1 MAIDI
6 GQFIQTFFEESLEGL
21 DVMEAGLLA
30 LQPGEA
36 TDLEQINT
44 IFRAA
49 HSIKGGSGTFG
60 FREVTDF
67 THAMETLL
75 DRMREGRLMI
85 TVDIVNTLLESVD
98 CLREMLVTLREKAE
112 IDEARADELRI
123 RLLELL
129 EINEPAVSKPT
140 SAPPPA
146 PPQQPASPQR
156 PVAQSSES
164 SEALGWRIGF
174 LPHANLMHS
183 GNDPVRIFRELATLG
198 TLTVRADR
206 RRLPSLANLHPED
219 CYLAWELELR
229 GDATREEVTEVFAW
243 VEDECDLLIESL
255 AELASFVTPEALK
268 PSAPPSPPSPPPSS
282 TPQAPEPT
290 EDVGQGELVQ
300 QQEHPKTEERRKPE
314 RRPSSVV
321 SSEGTS
327 IRVSID
333 KVDAVINL
341 VGELVTTQSML
352 SALGT
357 DFEMDRL
364 DKLHEALDQLD
375 RNTRDLQEHVMRIR
389 MLPVS
394 SVFSR
399 FPRIVH
405 DVSGKL
411 GKQVELLI
419 NGEQT
424 EIDKTVIEK
433 IGDPLVHLVR
443 NSLDHGLEPP
453 DERLRQGKPETGNIM
468 LDAYHKSGSIFIE
481 VSDDGRGLDREA
493 LLRKGLDTGLLK
505 PGEEYSDEQIHDLI
519 FHPGLSTAKQ
529 ISDVSGRGVGMDVV
543 RRNIQDVGGTIQIAS
558 QWGRG
563 TKITICLPLTLAILD
578 GQLVTIGQD
587 CYIIPLLSI
596 IESVQAN
603 AEMVNRVAGKNEVL
617 RFRGEHLPILRLY
630 ELFGAKGAVT
640 DLMKGLLVVVEADG
654 RQVGLFVD
662 DLLGQQQVSIK
673 SLEKNF
679 RRVAGVAGATILGD
693 GRVGLILDIS
703 GLVRINNAVL

>member
-6 GQFIQTFFEESLEGL
+6 GQFVQTFFDESLEGL

-30 LQPGEA
+30 LSPGA
-36 TDLEQINT
+36 ADLEQINT

-60 FREVTDF
+60 FSEVTDF

-75 DRMREGRLMI
+75 DKMREGRL
-85 TVDIVNTLLESVD
+85 TVTAEAVNTLLESVD
-98 CLREMLVTLREKAE
+98 CLREMLVSLREQVD
-112 IDEARADELRI
+112 IDNAQVEKLRVRLL
-123 RLLELL
+123 RLLEQ
-129 EINEPAVSKPT
+129 NEGNGTATSKVATAKPT
-140 SAPPPA
+140 SPPP
-146 PPQQPASPQR
+146 PTSPT
-156 PVAQSSES
+156 AETTD
-164 SEALGWRIGF
+164 WRIEF
-174 LPHANLMHS
+174 LPHAQLMHS
-183 GNDPVRIFRELATLG
+183 GNDPVRIFRELSTLG
-198 TLTVRADR
+198 ALTVRADCS
-206 RRLPSLANLHPED
+206 RLPRLAEMNPED
-219 CYLAWELELR
+219 CYLSWRLELQN
-229 GDATREEVTEVFAW
+229 AASREAVAEVFAW
-243 VEDECDLLIESL
+243 VEDECDLRIEPLTGAVPPVAPEVQKS
-255 AELASFVTPEALK
+255 APKDTPEAAK
-268 PSAPPSPPSPPPSS
+268 TS
-282 TPQAPEPT
+282 TEET
-290 EDVGQGELVQ
+290 HQGELVL
-300 QQEHPKTEERRKPE
+300 ERRSSGDRRKGE
-314 RRPSSVV
+314 RRTNAAAADS
-321 SSEGTS
+321 GS

-352 SALGT
+352 SALGV
-357 DFEMDRL
+357 DFEMSRL

-411 GKQVELLI
+411 GKQVELLM

-453 DERLRQGKPETGNIM
+453 AERLEQGKPETGNIM

-481 VSDDGRGLDREA
+481 VADDGRGLNREA
-493 LLRKGLDTGLLK
+493 LLRKGLENGLLK
-505 PGEEYSDEQIHDLI
+505 AGEDYSDEQIYELI

-543 RRNIQDVGGTIQIAS
+543 RRNIQDVGGNIQIAS
-558 QWGRG
+558 EPGRG

-596 IESVQAN
+596 IESVQARP
-603 AEMVNRVAGKNEVL
+603 EMINRLAGKNEVFH
-617 RFRGEHLPILRLY
+617 FRGQHLPILRLY
-630 ELFGAKGAVT
+630 ELFGTKGAQT
-640 DLMKGLLVVVEADG
+640 DLEKGLLVVVEADG

-662 DLLGQQQVSIK
+662 DLLGQQQISIK

-679 RRVAGVAGATILGD
+679 RRVPGVAGATILGD

-703 GLVRINNAVL
+703 GLIRINHTI

>member
-6 GQFIQTFFEESLEGL
+6 GQFVQTFFDESLEGL
-21 DVMEAGLLA
+21 DIMEAGLLA
-30 LQPGEA
+30 LPPGA
-36 TDLEQINT
+36 ADLEKINT

-60 FREVTDF
+60 FSEVTNF

-75 DRMREGRLMI
+75 DKMREGRLVV
-85 TVDIVNTLLESVD
+85 TSEAVNTLLESVD
-98 CLREMLVTLREKAE
+98 CLREMLVSLREQAA
-112 IDEARADELRI
+112 IDETQAENLRARLL
-123 RLLELL
+123 RLLEQK
-129 EINEPAVSKPT
+129 ETATSQATKAEKP
-140 SAPPPA
+140 SAPSPP
-146 PPQQPASPQR
+146 PPSP
-156 PVAQSSES
+156 ETTD
-164 SEALGWRIGF
+164 WRIEF
-174 LPHANLMHS
+174 LPHAQLMHS
-183 GNDPVRIFRELATLG
+183 GNDPVRIFRELSTLG
-198 TLTVRADR
+198 KLAVRADYH
-206 RRLPSLANLHPED
+206 RLPRLADMNPED
-219 CYLAWELELR
+219 CYLSWELELR
-229 GDATREEVTEVFAW
+229 GDASREAVAEVFAW
-243 VEDECDLLIESL
+243 VEDECDLRIEPL
-255 AELASFVTPEALK
+255 AGPAAPETQAST
-268 PSAPPSPPSPPPSS
+268 PSA
-282 TPQAPEPT
+282 APET
-290 EDVGQGELVQ
+290 QASSEETHQGELVL
-300 QQEHPKTEERRKPE
+300 ERRKSND
-314 RRPSSVV
+314 RRKGDRRASAAADS
-321 SSEGTS
+321 GS
-327 IRVSID
+327 IRVNID

-357 DFEMDRL
+357 DFEMNRL

-399 FPRIVH
+399 FARIVH
-405 DVSGKL
+405 DVGGKL
-411 GKQVELLI
+411 GKQVELII

-453 DERLRQGKPETGNIM
+453 EERIQQGKPETGNIM

-481 VSDDGRGLDREA
+481 VGDDGRGLDRDA
-493 LLRKGLDTGLLK
+493 LLRKGLENGLLK
-505 PGEEYSDEQIHDLI
+505 PGEDYSDEQIYELI

-543 RRNIQDVGGTIQIAS
+543 RRNIQDVGGNIQIAS
-558 QWGRG
+558 ERGRG

-596 IESVQAN
+596 IESVQARN
-603 AEMVNRVAGKNEVL
+603 EMVNRVAGKNEVL

-630 ELFGAKGAVT
+630 ELFGAQGAQT
-640 DLMKGLLVVVEADG
+640 DLEKGLLVVVEADG

-662 DLLGQQQVSIK
+662 DLLGQQQISIK

-679 RRVAGVAGATILGD
+679 RRVPGVAGATILGD

-703 GLVRINNAVL
+703 GLIRINHAI

>member
-6 GQFIQTFFEESLEGL
+6 GQFVQTFFDESLEGL

-30 LQPGEA
+30 LSPGA
-36 TDLEQINT
+36 ADLEQINT

-60 FREVTDF
+60 FSEVTDF

-75 DRMREGRLMI
+75 DKMREGRLAV
-85 TVDIVNTLLESVD
+85 TTEAVNTLLESVD
-98 CLREMLVTLREKAE
+98 CLREMLVSLREQVE
-112 IDEARADELRI
+112 IDNTQVEELRI
-123 RLLELL
+123 RLLKLL
-129 EINEPAVSKPT
+129 EQNEGHETAT
-140 SAPPPA
+140 SSAA
-146 PPQQPASPQR
+146 KAKPASP
-156 PVAQSSES
+156 PPPSSSPSPPTPEIS
-164 SEALGWRIGF
+164 DWRIEF
-174 LPHANLMHS
+174 LPHAQLMHS
-183 GNDPVRIFRELATLG
+183 GNDPVRIFRELSTLG
-198 TLTVRADR
+198 QLTVQADCS
-206 RRLPSLANLHPED
+206 RLPRLAEMEPED
-219 CYLAWELELR
+219 CYLSWQLELR
-229 GDATREEVTEVFAW
+229 DAESHEAIAEAFAW
-243 VEDECDLLIESL
+243 VEDECDLCIEPLTGSVPPI
-255 AELASFVTPEALK
+255 APEVRESAATGAPEAAK
-268 PSAPPSPPSPPPSS
+268 ASAEEA
-282 TPQAPEPT
+282 Q
-290 EDVGQGELVQ
+290 QGELVL
-300 QQEHPKTEERRKPE
+300 ERRATGD
-314 RRPSSVV
+314 RRKNDRRTSGAAADSS
-321 SSEGTS
+321 S
-327 IRVSID
+327 IRVGID

-352 SALGT
+352 SALGV
-357 DFEMDRL
+357 DFEMSRL
-364 DKLHEALDQLD
+364 DKLYEALDQLD

-399 FPRIVH
+399 FPRMVH
-405 DVSGKL
+405 DISGKL
-411 GKQVELLI
+411 GKQIELLM

-453 DERLRQGKPETGNIM
+453 EERLEHGKPETGNIM

-481 VSDDGRGLDREA
+481 VADDGRGLDREA
-493 LLRKGLDTGLLK
+493 LLRKGLENGLLK
-505 PGEEYSDEQIHDLI
+505 PGEEYSDEQIYELI

-543 RRNIQDVGGTIQIAS
+543 RRNIQDVGGNIQVAS
-558 QWGRG
+558 EVGRG

-596 IESVQAN
+596 IESVQPRT
-603 AEMVNRVAGKNEVL
+603 EMINRLAGKNEVFH
-617 RFRGEHLPILRLY
+617 FRGQHLPILRLY
-630 ELFGAKGAVT
+630 ELFGAQGAQT
-640 DLMKGLLVVVEADG
+640 DLEKGLLVVVEADG

-662 DLLGQQQVSIK
+662 DLLGQQQISIK

-679 RRVAGVAGATILGD
+679 RRVPGVAGATILGD

-703 GLVRINNAVL
+703 GLIRINHAI

>member
-6 GQFIQTFFEESLEGL
+6 GQFIQTFFDESLEGL

-30 LQPGEA
+30 LSPGA
-36 TDLEQINT
+36 ADLEQINT

-60 FREVTDF
+60 FSEVTDF

-75 DRMREGRLMI
+75 DKMREGHLAV
-85 TVDIVNTLLESVD
+85 TPEAVNTLLESVD
-98 CLREMLVTLREKAE
+98 CLREMLVSLREQVE
-112 IDEARADELRI
+112 IDNVQVEKLRI
-123 RLLELL
+123 RLLQLIERK
-129 EINEPAVSKPT
+129 EEMADAVEKVEASVPL
-140 SAPPPA
+140 SPA
-146 PPQQPASPQR
+146 PTVEPTA
-156 PVAQSSES
+156 
-164 SEALGWRIGF
+164 WRIEF
-174 LPHANLMHS
+174 LPYPQLMHS

-198 TLTVRADR
+198 ELTVRADCS
-206 RRLPSLANLHPED
+206 RLPHLAEINPED
-219 CYLAWELELR
+219 CYLSWELELR
-229 GDATREEVTEVFAW
+229 DCPSRESVAEVFAW
-243 VEDECDLLIESL
+243 VEDECELQIEPL
-255 AELASFVTPEALK
+255 VEALS
-268 PSAPPSPPSPPPSS
+268 SARPNPRESA
-282 TPQAPEPT
+282 APERSEASATSTGDPH
-290 EDVGQGELVQ
+290 QGELVL
-300 QQEHPKTEERRKPE
+300 ERRKASDRRQGE
-314 RRPSSVV
+314 RRNPAAAES
-321 SSEGTS
+321 GS
-327 IRVSID
+327 IRVNID

-352 SALGT
+352 SALGV
-357 DFEMDRL
+357 DFEMSRL
-364 DKLHEALDQLD
+364 DKLYEALDQLD

-399 FPRIVH
+399 FSRIVH

-411 GKQVELLI
+411 GKQVELII

-453 DERLRQGKPETGNIM
+453 EERLEQGKPEIGNIM

-481 VSDDGRGLDREA
+481 VADDGRGLDREA
-493 LLRKGLDTGLLK
+493 LLRKGLENGLLK
-505 PGEEYSDEQIHDLI
+505 PGEDYADEQIYELI

-543 RRNIQDVGGTIQIAS
+543 RRNIQDVGGNIQIAS
-558 QWGRG
+558 ERGHG

-596 IESVQAN
+596 IESVQPRH
-603 AEMVNRVAGKNEVL
+603 EMVNRVAGRNEVFH
-617 RFRGEHLPILRLY
+617 FRGQHLPILRLY
-630 ELFGAKGAVT
+630 ELFDAQGAET
-640 DLMKGLLVVVEADG
+640 NLEKGLLVVVEADG
-654 RQVGLFVD
+654 RQVGLLVD
-662 DLLGQQQVSIK
+662 DLLGQQQISIK

-679 RRVAGVAGATILGD
+679 RRVPGVAGATILGD

-703 GLVRINNAVL
+703 GLIRINHAI

>member
-6 GQFIQTFFEESLEGL
+6 GQFVQTFFDESLEGL

-30 LQPGEA
+30 LSPGA
-36 TDLEQINT
+36 ADLEQINT

-60 FREVTDF
+60 FSEVTDF

-75 DRMREGRLMI
+75 DKMREGRLDV
-85 TVDIVNTLLESVD
+85 TVEAVNTLLESVD
-98 CLREMLVTLREKAE
+98 CLREMLVSLREQVD
-112 IDEARADELRI
+112 IDNNQVEELRI
-123 RLLELL
+123 RLLKLL
-129 EINEPAVSKPT
+129 EQNEAHETATSSAAKAKQSSPPSSPSP
-140 SAPPPA
+140 SAPKI
-146 PPQQPASPQR
+146 
-156 PVAQSSES
+156 
-164 SEALGWRIGF
+164 GDWRIEF
-174 LPHANLMHS
+174 VPHTQLMHS
-183 GNDPVRIFRELATLG
+183 GNDPVRIFRELSALG
-198 TLTVRADR
+198 ELTIQADCS
-206 RRLPSLANLHPED
+206 RLPRLAEMNPED
-219 CYLAWELELR
+219 CYLSWQLELR
-229 GDATREEVTEVFAW
+229 GAQSQEAVTEVFAW
-243 VEDECDLLIESL
+243 VEDECDLRIEPLTGSVPPT
-255 AELASFVTPEALK
+255 APEVQKSTRTDAPEAAK
-268 PSAPPSPPSPPPSS
+268 ASS
-282 TPQAPEPT
+282 EEAQ
-290 EDVGQGELVQ
+290 QGELVL
-300 QQEHPKTEERRKPE
+300 ERRTSGDRRKGE
-314 RRPSSVV
+314 RRASAAADS
-321 SSEGTS
+321 GS

-352 SALGT
+352 SALGA
-357 DFEMDRL
+357 DFEMSRL

-399 FPRIVH
+399 FPRMVH
-405 DVSGKL
+405 DISGKL
-411 GKQVELLI
+411 SKQVELLM

-453 DERLRQGKPETGNIM
+453 AERLERGKPETGNIM

-481 VSDDGRGLDREA
+481 IADDGRGLDREA
-493 LLRKGLDTGLLK
+493 LLRKGLENGLLK
-505 PGEEYSDEQIHDLI
+505 PGEEYSDEQIYELI

-543 RRNIQDVGGTIQIAS
+543 RRNIQDVGGNIQVAS
-558 QWGRG
+558 EAGRG

-596 IESVQAN
+596 IESVQAR
-603 AEMVNRVAGKNEVL
+603 ADMVNRLAGKNEVFH
-617 RFRGEHLPILRLY
+617 FRGQHLPILRLY
-630 ELFGAKGAVT
+630 ELFGAQGAQT
-640 DLMKGLLVVVEADG
+640 DLEKGLLVVVEADG

-662 DLLGQQQVSIK
+662 DLLGQQQISIK

-679 RRVAGVAGATILGD
+679 RRVPGVAGATILGD

-703 GLVRINNAVL
+703 GLIRVNHVI

>member
-6 GQFIQTFFEESLEGL
+6 GQFVQTFFEESLEGL

-30 LQPGEA
+30 LQPGA
-36 TDLEQINT
+36 ADLEQINT

-60 FREVTDF
+60 FQAVTGF
-67 THAMETLL
+67 THVMETLL
-75 DRMREGRLMI
+75 DQMRNGRLE
-85 TVDIVNTLLESVD
+85 VSGEAVNTLLESVD
-98 CLREMLVTLREKAE
+98 CLREMLVALRGNAG
-112 IDEARADELRI
+112 IDEERVGELRVQLEQ
-123 RLLELL
+123 LLEQ
-129 EINEPAVSKPT
+129 NQPVVGKA
-140 SAPPPA
+140 APGVP
-146 PPQQPASPQR
+146 PPQQSAASHPAPS
-156 PVAQSSES
+156 
-164 SEALGWRIGF
+164 ALGWRITF
-174 LPHANLMHS
+174 RPHPDLMHR
-183 GNDPVRIFRELATLG
+183 GNDPVRIFRELSALGELTATPDY
-198 TLTVRADR
+198 RQ
-206 RRLPSLANLHPED
+206 LPPLVALKPED
-219 CYLAWELELR
+219 CYLSWELVLHGAASAE
-229 GDATREEVTEVFAW
+229 DVTEVFAW
-243 VEDECDLLIESL
+243 VEDECDLQIEPLMAAL
-255 AELASFVTPEALK
+255 AA
-268 PSAPPSPPSPPPSS
+268 APPDVLEPS
-282 TPQAPEPT
+282 TAPADAPKAKASAE
-290 EDVGQGELVQ
+290 EGQQGELVL
-300 QQEHPKTEERRKPE
+300 ERRNSGEQRRVE
-314 RRPSSVV
+314 RRTPQAAADS
-321 SSEGTS
+321 S

-341 VGELVTTQSML
+341 VGELITTQSML
-352 SALGT
+352 SALGV
-357 DFEMDRL
+357 DFEMSRL

-394 SVFSR
+394 SVFNR

-411 GKQVELLI
+411 GKQVELAI
-419 NGEQT
+419 SGEQT

-468 LDAYHKSGSIFIE
+468 LNAYHKSGSIFIE
-481 VSDDGRGLDREA
+481 VSDDGRGLNREA
-493 LLRKGLDTGLLK
+493 LLRKGLESGLLK

-519 FHPGLSTAKQ
+519 FYPGLSTAKQ

-543 RRNIQDVGGTIQIAS
+543 RRNIQDVGGNIQVAS
-558 QWGRG
+558 QVGAG

-596 IESVQAN
+596 IESVQARP
-603 AEMVNRVAGKNEVL
+603 EMINRVAGRNEVL
-617 RFRGEHLPILRLY
+617 RFRGQHLPILRLY
-630 ELFGAKGAVT
+630 ELFGAKGAIT
-640 DLMKGLLVVVEADG
+640 DLQKGLLVVVEADG

-703 GLVRINNAVL
+703 GLVRINNAVS